1 MVWTLFAL
9 LVAFCLLLLW
19 RLKTLSKKNSLL
31 VKKLERLKSERKCLL
46 KMMHNLGEA
55 FNADLTPS
63 DLLKIVT
70 ATATEVLHAS
80 GSAYYRWNP
89 EKGIFTC
96 ECVHKLF
103 PPLHPIPL
111 QAQPKL
117 VAKLDHLHEVLLKE
131 RFSSTHDLFQCV
143 LEKGAVLIEDAQS
156 DGRIPQ
162 HSEPLLQIRCLMLCR
177 MSCQGQHYGILAVVN
192 KQNSFPFSRAD
203 LELLQDIASQ
213 AAFSLHSAIL
223 LNMISEKRKLEQ
235 DVNLASQIQRIL
247 LPESPPRIQGY
258 RIAGENIAA
267 QRLSGDYY
275 DFLSLPEG
283 RLGIVIADVSGK
295 GVAASLIMTMC
306 RAVLRS
312 LAATQKSPAQVLRLL
327 NQQLYDDIQE
337 DMFVTI
343 IYAIL
348 DPTNHVIT
356 LARAGHEIPLLWKNG
371 HVEPLKSPGMAIG
384 IDSGELFDANI
395 QEIAISLEAG
405 DLLLL
410 YTDGVTEAQNT
421 QQQEFGRENLKN
433 ALCTSAESGAQKT
446 VENII
451 LHINRFKGDAA
462 AYDDITLIAIQREP
476 SRINTEKNQSVSSA
490 NYIPSACS
498 AH

>member
-1 MVWTLFAL
+1 
-9 LVAFCLLLLW
+9 
-19 RLKTLSKKNSLL
+19 
-31 VKKLERLKSERKCLL
+31 
-46 KMMHNLGEA
+46 
-55 FNADLTPS
+55 
-63 DLLKIVT
+63 
-70 ATATEVLHAS
+70 
-80 GSAYYRWNP
+80 
-89 EKGIFTC
+89 
-96 ECVHKLF
+96 
-103 PPLHPIPL
+103 
-111 QAQPKL
+111 
-117 VAKLDHLHEVLLKE
+117 
-131 RFSSTHDLFQCV
+131 
-143 LEKGAVLIEDAQS
+143 
-156 DGRIPQ
+156 
-162 HSEPLLQIRCLMLCR
+162 MLCR